1 MKNKTNPLKRIRAD
15 FLGHLKRFYKVDSSP
30 DGRRHVEF
38 LQDVVRCLPDDLREA
53 YWDLQLVA
61 LACTYLA
68 DGGRIETLYRFGF
81 SQNMVNAVR
90 LLTPCYP
97 EDEAEDGP
105 GHLRYMLRLL
115 RSRIS
120 CTVRYA
126 MIAAARK
133 QALRPGVEVPSEQM
147 LELFRG
153 LADGEL
159 RVTKE
164 TPFFGQ
170 FAEFELGD
178 RSYEDV
184 CRDVCARAFRFGPFL
199 EMLVAAE
206 WYPFVFDSE
215 TDLVWGRNRQGE
227 GQNQLGDALRSAL
240 QMVLQTLD
248 FCRLQPY
255 ADESQTVVWARAGWW
270 HKITKISDWVQVLAE
285 NPDPEFVR
293 HCPFHRFSV
302 RDWLDL
308 LRWQPKFFDI
318 CHLSR
323 KKDPEFW
330 ADVACLMPELLD
342 DAHWAR
348 ISPAQWLNV
357 LAFHPELSVRA
368 PWASL
373 KADDDDEGFV
383 DGWGMLLLWQP
394 SFARHCRV
402 WAKLDDDARAR
413 LAIMRS
419 EFRKKLSRNGPLGRS
434 WVDPFYAEVR
444 VRNGRNYR
452 YSSENDIST
461 MCSPGYFE
469 ETDCRSLVWFGF
481 RRPILYRYCLKRV
494 AEELPLELAL
504 HFTPALC
511 RRCPKPVRERAWRMT
526 QRKALK
532 MLLGT

>member
-1 MKNKTNPLKRIRAD
+1 MSKSNPLKNIRAD

-30 DGRRHVEF
+30 AGRRHVEF
-38 LQDVVRCLPDDLREA
+38 LQDVVQCLPEDLREA

-68 DGGRIETLYRFGF
+68 DGGRIETLYRYGF

-97 EDEAEDGP
+97 PDEAEDGP
-105 GHLRYMLRLL
+105 GHFRYMLRLL

-133 QALRPGVEVPSEQM
+133 RVQRPGVEVPSEQM

-159 RVTKE
+159 RFAKE

-184 CRDVCARAFRFGPFL
+184 RRDVCARAFRFGPFL
-199 EMLVAAE
+199 EMLVAAD

-215 TDLVWGRNRQGE
+215 TDPVWGRNRQGE
-227 GQNQLGDALRSAL
+227 GHNQLGFILRSAL
-240 QMVLQTLD
+240 HMVLQTLV
-248 FCRLQPY
+248 FCRWQPY
-255 ADESQTVVWARAGWW
+255 ADESQTVIWARAGWW
-270 HKITKISDWVQVLAE
+270 HKITKTSDWVGVLAE
-285 NPDPEFVR
+285 NPVPEFVR
-293 HCPFHRFSV
+293 HCPFHRFSA

-308 LRWQPKFFDI
+308 LRWQPKFFDL

-323 KKDPEFW
+323 KRDPEFW
-330 ADVACLMPELLD
+330 ADVACLIPERLD

-348 ISPAQWLNV
+348 LSPAQWLNV
-357 LAFHPELSVRA
+357 LAFHPELSGRA
-368 PWASL
+368 PWTSL
-373 KADDDDEGFV
+373 EAEDGEEDFV
-383 DGWGMLLLWQP
+383 RGWGMLLLWQP
-394 SFARHCRV
+394 RFVRHCRV
-402 WAKLDDDARAR
+402 WAKLNDYARGR
-413 LAIMRS
+413 LAVMRS
-419 EFRKKLSRNGPLGRS
+419 EFRKKLAENGPLGRS
-434 WVDPFYAEVR
+434 LVDPFYGEVR
-444 VRNGRNYR
+444 ARNEQSNR
-452 YSSENDIST
+452 YSSESDIST
-461 MCSPGYFE
+461 MCGRGYFE

-494 AEELPLELAL
+494 AEELLLEVAL
-504 HFTPALC
+504 HFTPSLC

-526 QRKALK
+526 QRKALRI
-532 MLLGT
+532 LFFT

>member
-1 MKNKTNPLKRIRAD
+1 MKNKTNPLKHIRAD

-30 DGRRHVEF
+30 AGRRHVEF
-38 LQDVVRCLPDDLREA
+38 LQDVVECLPGDLREV

-61 LACTYLA
+61 LACTYLV
-68 DGGRIETLYRFGF
+68 DGGRIETLYRYGF

-97 EDEAEDGP
+97 PDEAEDGP
-105 GHLRYMLRLL
+105 GHFRYMLRLL

-133 QALRPGVEVPSEQM
+133 RVQRPGVDVPSEEM

-159 RVTKE
+159 RFTKE

-170 FAEFELGD
+170 FADFELGD
-178 RSYEDV
+178 RTYEDV
-184 CRDVCARAFRFGPFL
+184 RRDVCERAFRFGPFL
-199 EMLVAAE
+199 EMLVAAD

-227 GQNQLGDALRSAL
+227 GHNQLGFILRSAL
-240 QMVLQTLD
+240 HMVLQTLN
-248 FCRLQPY
+248 FCRWQPY
-255 ADESQTVVWARAGWW
+255 ADETQDVVWARAGWW
-270 HKITKISDWVQVLAE
+270 HKITKTSDWVGVLAE
-285 NPDPEFVR
+285 NPVPEFVR
-293 HCPFHRFSV
+293 HCPFHRFSA

-308 LRWQPKFFDI
+308 LRWQPKFFDL

-323 KKDPEFW
+323 KRDPAFW
-330 ADVACLMPELLD
+330 ADVACLMPDRLD

-348 ISPAQWLNV
+348 LSPAQWLNV
-357 LAFHPELSVRA
+357 LAFHPELSGRA
-368 PWASL
+368 PWTAL
-373 KADDDDEGFV
+373 EAEDGEEDFV

-394 SFARHCRV
+394 RFVRHCRV
-402 WAKLDDDARAR
+402 WAKLNDYARAR
-413 LAIMRS
+413 LAVMRP
-419 EFRKKLSRNGPLGRS
+419 EFRKKLEKSGPLGRS
-434 WVDPFYAEVR
+434 LVAPFYAEVR
-444 VRNGRNYR
+444 ARNEQNNR
-452 YSSENDIST
+452 YSSESDIST
-461 MCSPGYFE
+461 MCGRGYFE

-481 RRPILYRYCLKRV
+481 RRPILYRYCLRRV

-504 HFTPALC
+504 HFTPSLC
-511 RRCPKPVRERAWRMT
+511 RRCPKTVRERAWRMT
-526 QRKALK
+526 QRKALRI
-532 MLLGT
+532 LFFT